1 MDKDATKQKSRGLT
15 GSQHFFFFFFR
26 FSIPPCLTPSFWE
39 GMGTEVQL
47 FSMWFVKQQEVQKRG
62 HLGSVKGLF
71 VMVKGI
77 DVKQIFGE
85 PKGMHSPPCVACS
98 LNVSLG
104 ASGAELGFSNTDIVW
119 TTVLLHQDTA
129 SHPLAE
135 EGLSLALFFIVF
147 TEHVS

>member
-1 MDKDATKQKSRGLT
+1 
-15 GSQHFFFFFFR
+15 
-26 FSIPPCLTPSFWE
+26 
-39 GMGTEVQL
+39 MGTEVQL
-47 FSMWFVKQQEVQKRG
+47 FSMWFVKQQEVQKRV

-129 SHPLAE
+129 SRPLAE

>member
-1 MDKDATKQKSRGLT
+1 
-15 GSQHFFFFFFR
+15 
-26 FSIPPCLTPSFWE
+26 
-39 GMGTEVQL
+39 MGTEVQL

-129 SHPLAE
+129 SRPLAE

>member
-1 MDKDATKQKSRGLT
+1 
-15 GSQHFFFFFFR
+15 
-26 FSIPPCLTPSFWE
+26 
-39 GMGTEVQL
+39 MGTEVQL
-47 FSMWFVKQQEVQKRG
+47 FSMWFVKQQEVQKRV

-104 ASGAELGFSNTDIVW
+104 ASGENW
-119 TTVLLHQDTA
+119 
-129 SHPLAE
+129 
-135 EGLSLALFFIVF
+135 
-147 TEHVS
+147 VSQTQILYGQ